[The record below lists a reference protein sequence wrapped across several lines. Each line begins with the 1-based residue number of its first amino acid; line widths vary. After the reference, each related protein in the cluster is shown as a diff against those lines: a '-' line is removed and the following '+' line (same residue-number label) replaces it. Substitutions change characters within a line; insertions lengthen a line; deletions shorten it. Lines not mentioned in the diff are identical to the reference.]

1 MPQITALNYNNIRE
15 SIAGRVGDQSVWTD
29 YGSLTTPLT
38 STSGYGRS
46 FSSGIVVGGNTPG
59 VSDTVTEQQYFD

>member
-1 MPQITALNYNNIRE
+1 MPSISALNYNNIRE
-15 SIAGRVGDQSVWTD
+15 SIAGRVGNQSVWTE

-46 FSSGIVVGGNTPG
+46 FR
-59 VSDTVTEQQYFD
+59 